1 MIYLKNKK
9 SGQVKE
15 YKDGNTETV
24 EDLLATGN
32 WCRVT
37 GRRDWT
43 TYSAPKKTT
52 KKSK

>member
-15 YKDGNTETV
+15 YKDGNAETV

-32 WCRVT
+32 WSRVA

-43 TYSAPKKTT
+43 AYSAPKKTK